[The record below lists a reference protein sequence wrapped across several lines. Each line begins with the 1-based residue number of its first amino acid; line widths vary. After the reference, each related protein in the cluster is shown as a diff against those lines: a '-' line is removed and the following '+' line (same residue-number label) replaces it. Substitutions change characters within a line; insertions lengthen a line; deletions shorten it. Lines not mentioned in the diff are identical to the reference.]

1 MCTGLLKVKQHKEL
15 IVQTNSPLHDPSP
28 TSQKDPFEFFCM
40 ILLFIF

>member
-15 IVQTNSPLHDPSP
+15 IVKTNSPLHDPSP
-28 TSQKDPFEFFCM
+28 TSQKDPFEFCL